1 MMLPITGPARDTVI
15 LSPDQASAYSAKA
28 QINPKYKFKIFNCR
42 FGRGCFA
49 AGEIKGGETICFF
62 EGEEISWTEFHK
74 RFLQG
79 RIRVDDPL
87 QLSDNKYMELYPPYI
102 CFNHSCNPNAGFRGK
117 TELVAIR
124 NIMPGEEIYYDYST
138 VSWDDRWSGVYGA
151 WTMKCD
157 CGEENCRKLIGDF
170 PTITPVQMKRYME
183 LGLIPDFI
191 LEKLARE
198 EEKTTAVSLSVE

>member
-1 MMLPITGPARDTVI
+1 
-15 LSPDQASAYSAKA
+15 
-28 QINPKYKFKIFNCR
+28 
-42 FGRGCFA
+42 
-49 AGEIKGGETICFF
+49 
-62 EGEEISWTEFHK
+62 
-74 RFLQG
+74 
-79 RIRVDDPL
+79 
-87 QLSDNKYMELYPPYI
+87 
-102 CFNHSCNPNAGFRGK
+102 
-117 TELVAIR
+117 
-124 NIMPGEEIYYDYST
+124 MPGEEIYYDYST